1 MRKSNGIPLS
11 TVRVIRGTGG
21 SRLYIGKKRVTLP
34 PGRHTNLIECFL
46 THAGRVVPYETL
58 SAAMQWGAADER
70 FRHCL
75 RQYILQL
82 RTILRKE
89 KVHAHFAVAE
99 SVGYALCE
107 PAANLPDI
115 RFG

>member
-11 TVRVIRGTGG
+11 RVRVIRGMAG
-21 SRLYIGKKRVTLP
+21 SGLHVGKKRVTLP

-58 SAAMQWGAADER
+58 SAAMKWGKADKR

-82 RTILRKE
+82 RTNLRKE
-89 KVHAHFAVAE
+89 KVHAHFAVAD

-107 PAANLPDI
+107 PAASAPGA
-115 RFG
+115 RTR